1 MSATVL
7 STGQTTG
14 KFDAQRHI
22 PARASDPWTLPI
34 LLEDGTGRGSEV
46 RWLGGGGERRDV
58 FLAGR
63 DLCVSGECI
72 SGVVGGVVSTW
83 AVALISVSGRGT
95 EIQLLY
101 EKAASCFVY

>member
-14 KFDAQRHI
+14 KFDAQRDI

-72 SGVVGGVVSTW
+72 SGVVGVLVSTW
-83 AVALISVSGRGT
+83 AVALISMSGRET